1 MKKKI
6 VVSLIIII
14 VATQFVRTEVATAVF
29 EPEQDLLNITQ
40 ANEEVVS
47 LMKTTCY
54 DCHSE
59 ETKTPWYAQVAPFS
73 WWINDHINEGK
84 EHLNF
89 SAFGMYSAKKA
100 AHKME
105 ECYEELEKGEMPLT
119 SYTITHAD
127 ARLSDEQKATLINWF
142 KSVEKKYKDEIE

>member
-6 VVSLIIII
+6 VVSLIIVF
-14 VATQFVRTEVATAVF
+14 VAIQFVRTEEATTAYGA
-29 EPEQDLLNITQ
+29 EQDLLNITQ
-40 ANEEVVS
+40 ANEKIVS
-47 LMKTTCY
+47 LMKSACY

-59 ETKTPWYAQVAPFS
+59 ETKNPWYAQVAPFS

-89 SAFGMYSAKKA
+89 SAFGTYSAKKA

-105 ECYEELEKGEMPLT
+105 ECYEELEEGEMPLT
-119 SYTITHAD
+119 SYTIIHAD
-127 ARLSDEQKATLINWF
+127 ARLSDEQKETLVNWF
-142 KSVEKKYKDEIE
+142 KTVEKKYKDEME

>member
-1 MKKKI
+1 
-6 VVSLIIII
+6 
-14 VATQFVRTEVATAVF
+14 
-29 EPEQDLLNITQ
+29 
-40 ANEEVVS
+40 
-47 LMKTTCY
+47 MKTTCY

-89 SAFGMYSAKKA
+89 SAFGTYSAKKA